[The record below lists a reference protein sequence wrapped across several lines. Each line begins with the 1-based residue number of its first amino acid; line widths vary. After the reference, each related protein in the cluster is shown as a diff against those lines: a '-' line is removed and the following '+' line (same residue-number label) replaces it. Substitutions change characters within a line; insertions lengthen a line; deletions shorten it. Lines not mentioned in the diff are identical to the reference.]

1 MRLSLQNVKLGFG
14 IYTFKNRSINQ
25 ADECLSLIFNHIQ
38 SIANHPELG
47 ENASK
52 IRKGYFRSK
61 IKSYYIFYKID
72 SRNKNVEI
80 IRILHERMDVKTR
93 RSE

>member
-1 MRLSLQNVKLGFG
+1 LRLSLQNVKLGFG